1 MTRLGR
7 KRLPECILLSLGF
20 LCFFGLPAG
29 ADGMPDVEDPS
40 TTGAEIAQQATSQ
53 IEQLI
58 SAGSMKRPYVYQ
70 GKLYYNGQSL
80 KSVPLDSM
88 LELLQFYTDD
98 ELLNVTDITL
108 LSCKFA
114 SIEGLSHLPNLR
126 ILDLGGN
133 RIIAISGLED
143 VPLLEIINLSQN
155 RIERIEGLESLP
167 NMRELH
173 LSNNR
178 IKRIEGLD
186 SLEKLEVLM
195 LEGNQITE
203 ISGLGRL
210 TALRRLGLAGNRLR
224 DVGGLLELG
233 DLNDLS
239 IRSLYNQLDD
249 KALETIAEWNR
260 RHSDNPFVQL

>member
-1 MTRLGR
+1 MKRMSSRLSANVTQV
-7 KRLPECILLSLGF
+7 ILLNLYF
-20 LCFFGLPAG
+20 ITVLAR
-29 ADGMPDVEDPS
+29 ADGTPDKTDRTITGS
-40 TTGAEIAQQATSQ
+40 TTAGQQASTIS
-53 IEQLI
+53 QLI
-58 SAGSMKRPYVYQ
+58 ATGTMQRPPIWR
-70 GKLYYNGQSL
+70 GKIYYDGQDKS
-80 KSVPLDSM
+80 SVPLDSM
-88 LELLQFYTDD
+88 DELLQLYADE
-98 ELLNVTDITL
+98 ELLSVTEISWS
-108 LSCKFA
+108 SCRFT
-114 SIEGLSHLPNLR
+114 SIEGLKRLPNLR

-133 RIIAISGLED
+133 RVTAISGLQD
-143 VPLLEIINLSQN
+143 APLLEIINLSQN

-167 NMRELH
+167 NLRELH